1 MSKLSNSSEELAI
14 NQLIDISRSMF
25 YRGYSFGTAG
35 NVSIRAGG
43 TVFATPTGSSLGNL
57 DKGQIAR
64 CDLDG
69 NVAGSAKPTK
79 ELPFHLAV
87 YRARPA
93 ANAVVHLHSTYAT
106 AVSCLAD
113 LNVED
118 ALPVLT
124 PYYGMRIPNLPV
136 VPYLPPGD
144 PELGREVEKRIA
156 ATPAVLLRNHGSI
169 AVGASLA
176 EAAALAEEI
185 EEAARLYFILGGR
198 GQALSSGQVAEL
210 RRRFA

>member
-1 MSKLSNSSEELAI
+1 LSNSSQEELAI
-14 NQLIDISRSMF
+14 DQLIEISRSMF
-25 YRGYSFGTAG
+25 IRGYSFGTAG
-35 NVSIRAGG
+35 NVSVRIGQ
-43 TVFATPTGSSLGNL
+43 TVFATPTGSSLGTL
-57 DKGQIAR
+57 EASSIAR

-69 NVAGSAKPTK
+69 NVNGSAKPTK

-87 YRARPA
+87 YRARPTS
-93 ANAVVHLHSTYAT
+93 NAVVHLHSTYAT
-106 AVSCLAD
+106 AASCLAD
-113 LNVED
+113 LDVED

-144 PELGREVEKRIA
+144 PELGREVEKRIVG
-156 ATPAVLLRNHGSI
+156 TPAVLLRNHGSI
-169 AVGASLA
+169 AVGGSLA

-198 GQALSSGQVAEL
+198 GQSLSSDQVAEL

>member
-1 MSKLSNSSEELAI
+1 
-14 NQLIDISRSMF
+14 MF
-25 YRGYSFGTAG
+25 NRGYSFGTAG
-35 NVSIRAGG
+35 NVSVRVGE

-57 DKGQIAR
+57 DRDRIAR
-64 CDLDG
+64 CDLKG

-87 YRARPA
+87 YRARPQ

-106 AVSCLAD
+106 AASCLAD
-113 LNVED
+113 LDVED

-144 PELGREVEKRIA
+144 PGLGSEVEKRIA
-156 ATPAVLLRNHGSI
+156 RTPALLLRNHGSI
-169 AVGASLA
+169 AVGASLP

-185 EEAARLYFILGGR
+185 EETAKLYFILGDR
-198 GQALSSGQVAEL
+198 GQALSSEQVAEL

>member
-1 MSKLSNSSEELAI
+1 LSNSSEELAV
-14 NQLIDISRSMF
+14 NELIEVSRSMF

-35 NVSIRAGG
+35 NVSVRVGP
-43 TVFATPTGSSLGNL
+43 TVFATPTGSSLGKL
-57 DKGQIAR
+57 EPDSIAR
-64 CDLDG
+64 CDLAG

-87 YRARPA
+87 YRARPQA
-93 ANAVVHLHSTYAT
+93 KAVVHLHSTYAT
-106 AVSCLAD
+106 AASCLVE
-113 LNVED
+113 LNCND

-144 PELGREVEKRIA
+144 PELGREVEKRIVS
-156 ATPAVLLRNHGSI
+156 TPAVLLRNHGSI
-169 AVGASLA
+169 AVGGTLA

-185 EEAARLYFILGGR
+185 EEAARLFFLLGDR
-198 GQALSSGQVAEL
+198 GQALSPDQVAEL

>member
-1 MSKLSNSSEELAI
+1 MSNAEATALQELIRTA
-14 NQLIDISRSMF
+14 RSLF
-25 YRGYSFGTAG
+25 IRGYSFGTAG
-35 NVSIRAGG
+35 NISVRTGD
-43 TVFATPTGSSLGNL
+43 TVYATPTGSSLGTL
-57 DKGQIAR
+57 EAESIAKAT
-64 CDLDG
+64 LDG
-69 NVAGSAKPTK
+69 TVLGAAKPTK

-87 YRARPA
+87 YQARPQSA
-93 ANAVVHLHSTYAT
+93 AVVHLHSPYAT

-144 PELGREVEKRIA
+144 PQLGQEVSQRIMR
-156 ATPAVLLRNHGSI
+156 TPALLLRNHGSI
-169 AVGASLA
+169 AVGATLA

-185 EEAARLYFILGGR
+185 EETARLFFILGDR
-198 GQALSSGQVAEL
+198 GQALSTEQVAEL
-210 RRRFA
+210 RRRFQ

>member
-1 MSKLSNSSEELAI
+1 
-14 NQLIDISRSMF
+14 MF

-35 NVSIRAGG
+35 NVSVRVGE

-57 DKGQIAR
+57 DSNRIAR
-64 CDLDG
+64 CDLKG
-69 NVAGSAKPTK
+69 VVAGTVKPTK

-87 YRARPA
+87 YRARPQA
-93 ANAVVHLHSTYAT
+93 TAVVHLHSTYAT
-106 AVSCLAD
+106 AASCLAD

-144 PELGREVEKRIA
+144 PELGSEVEKRITG
-156 ATPAVLLRNHGSI
+156 TPAVLLRNHGSI
-169 AVGASLA
+169 AVGGSLA

-185 EEAARLYFILGGR
+185 EEAARLFFILGDR
-198 GQALSSGQVAEL
+198 GQSLSSGQVAEL